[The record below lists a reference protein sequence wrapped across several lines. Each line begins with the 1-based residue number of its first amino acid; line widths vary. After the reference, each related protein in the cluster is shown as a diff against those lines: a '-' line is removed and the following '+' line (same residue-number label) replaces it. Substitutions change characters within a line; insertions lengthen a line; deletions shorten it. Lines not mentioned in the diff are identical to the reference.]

1 MAILGLIV
9 RRPDTVAGIRVR
21 LSEKFPYAGWS
32 SSVAY
37 PNLESLDRQGFI
49 RLTAQGE
56 TRGEDGYEATSKG
69 VAHFRVWLH
78 ETSEAA
84 PALHD
89 PTRARLEFCEVGDL
103 PAMLPLLEEEEK
115 ICSDRFD
122 RARLRLNKKRRSGHF
137 GPADGSDDAGRLAY
151 ALMADD
157 MLLWGHRALRLKR
170 LREEIEGR
178 SLDVEPL
185 EDGED
190 DG

>member
-1 MAILGLIV
+1 V
-9 RRPDTVAGIRVR
+9 RKPDTVAGIRER

-37 PNLESLDRQGFI
+37 SNLESLDRQGFI

-56 TRGEDGYEATSKG
+56 TRGEDGYEATSEG
-69 VAHFRVWLH
+69 VAHFRVWLR
-78 ETSEAA
+78 ESSEAA

-89 PTRARLEFCEVGDL
+89 PTRARLELCEAEDL
-103 PAMLPLLEEEEK
+103 PVMLPLLEAEEK
-115 ICSDRFD
+115 TCSDRFD
-122 RARLRLNKKRRSGHF
+122 KARLELNKKRRSGHF
-137 GPADGSDDAGRLAY
+137 GPADGSDETGRLIY

-157 MLLWGHRALRLKR
+157 MLLWGHRALRLKH

-185 EDGED
+185 EDDER